1 MGNFTWKG
9 WQTSAEDAPQPT
21 SILCGK
27 NLRTSAEG
35 ANLIFEPSEQ
45 EIERLRQKL
54 KALIKLGKDRGYL
67 THAEI
72 NDHLPE
78 NIIDTDA
85 IEGIICTLRDMGIAV
100 LESDL

>member
-1 MGNFTWKG
+1 
-9 WQTSAEDAPQPT
+9 
-21 SILCGK
+21 
-27 NLRTSAEG
+27 LRTSAEG